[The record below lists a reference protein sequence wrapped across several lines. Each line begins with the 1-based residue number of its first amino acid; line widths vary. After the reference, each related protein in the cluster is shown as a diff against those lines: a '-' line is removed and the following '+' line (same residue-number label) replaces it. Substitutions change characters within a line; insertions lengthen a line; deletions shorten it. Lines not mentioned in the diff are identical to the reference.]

1 MKPRPLHPTLG
12 PDQMATPSPATPAPS
27 KSQSRGILTLVFIWL
42 ASVLAAV
49 ACFYFLPAAGSSQSS
64 ATYGLNRA
72 IPILG
77 LVLFALIDS
86 LVVLVKTFR
95 KRKALTPSIRSLGY
109 SPFFFTTGSLATL
122 LQRILSE

>member
-1 MKPRPLHPTLG
+1 
-12 PDQMATPSPATPAPS
+12 MATPSPATPAPS

-72 IPILG
+72 LPILG
-77 LVLFALIDS
+77 LVTLRFDRLLS
-86 LVVLVKTFR
+86 RPRQNFPQK
-95 KRKALTPSIRSLGY
+95 K
-109 SPFFFTTGSLATL
+109 SPHPLHP
-122 LQRILSE
+122 